1 MPHTPAR
8 SKLFKLLKTVK
19 NRWVISTGS
28 KVGIIAQ
35 TSVPGTQEARP
46 VRIAAPARKH
56 PPDTGRFYDGGSRPG
71 SRPPFGS
78 ESPFAAVRT
87 AFAPMA
93 SERRFGGGTKESNTA
108 SDRRCSVLL
117 GMAAPSHR
125 CQRERR
131 SGTPSPDAESIPTRS
146 SGRTHDGQRL
156 DGIIYCSALSP
167 EQLAQGPRPT
177 RAWLGFPQSL
187 CGHFVFRFDAREL
200 FLQPV
205 EQVFR
210 WLSR

>member
-1 MPHTPAR
+1 
-8 SKLFKLLKTVK
+8 LKTVK

-93 SERRFGGGTKESNTA
+93 SERRFGGGT
-108 SDRRCSVLL
+108 
-117 GMAAPSHR
+117 
-125 CQRERR
+125 
-131 SGTPSPDAESIPTRS
+131 
-146 SGRTHDGQRL
+146 
-156 DGIIYCSALSP
+156 
-167 EQLAQGPRPT
+167 
-177 RAWLGFPQSL
+177 
-187 CGHFVFRFDAREL
+187 
-200 FLQPV
+200 
-205 EQVFR
+205 
-210 WLSR
+210 